1 MKKIILSLTA
11 VMLLTGSAYAGS
23 IGVGVSGSLAQIEA
37 AGTETTGAGTVS
49 GGAANTNS
57 KDVNE
62 IAIIGSIFL
71 DYEFDNGIVL
81 GLSHVPGS
89 ADVSD
94 KTHSRT
100 ETAQGV
106 SGTDASGSVTR
117 TAAAEIENFNTIY
130 VEYPMGNVYAK
141 LGWSQLDVNTLETAI
156 TDSGTYGNAT
166 LDGYTVG
173 LGINGEINLLWN
185 AYAGFQPT
193 DYLIFRSINNGSMN
207 QIGTLPGTNLTYTDL
222 TPPAGIL
229 NYQVRAINFFNSD
242 IEKKIKNENIDE
254 LILIYES
261 KTKEII
267 KKYTVSKEE
276 TYFLLKTIFESDTL
290 KKALKN
296 EESEKLWNQQELLKL
311 YDFFG
316 AKYNN
321 KFLKE
326 YNFEASTVSEQEK
339 NYEIYSEFYKE
350 LLDYNFEKNTFSI
363 FSKKFKSIFNRS
375 FSNYYVLLDDYV
387 DIKNT
392 KNTLILL
399 SILFQIIGLV
409 ALAILFRNLVL
420 ENK

>member
-1 MKKIILSLTA
+1 MRRGLKFSKRSYIILGF
-11 VMLLTGSAYAGS
+11 VGFFNLLAISFDQLVVQQEDKIRKFDYILNDNKINTQTLLYAH
-23 IGVGVSGSLAQIEA
+23 
-37 AGTETTGAGTVS
+37 
-49 GGAANTNS
+49 
-57 KDVNE
+57 DV
-62 IAIIGSIFL
+62 
-71 DYEFDNGIVL
+71 FDEL
-81 GLSHVPGS
+81 MY
-89 ADVSD
+89 
-94 KTHSRT
+94 KTHFTS
-100 ETAQGV
+100 
-106 SGTDASGSVTR
+106 SS
-117 TAAAEIENFNTIY
+117 
-130 VEYPMGNVYAK
+130 
-141 LGWSQLDVNTLETAI
+141 
-156 TDSGTYGNAT
+156 
-166 LDGYTVG
+166 
-173 LGINGEINLLWN
+173 
-185 AYAGFQPT
+185 
-193 DYLIFRSINNGSMN
+193 LISN
-207 QIGTLPGTNLTYTDL
+207 
-222 TPPAGIL
+222 L